1 MNSVVMLK
9 NDADGSTKDTY
20 LQSLLHQGDRRQ
32 TVAENDFLVKLRQQ
46 GSNQVKQSRLPHKR
60 DEEWLFTDLSDL
72 VKVDFQP
79 AQPMTLN
86 REVLSQFILEEATQ
100 TRLVFVNGIY
110 APELSDLRVL
120 PQEVLVGNLGN

>member
-9 NDADGSTKDTY
+9 NDADGSKKDTY
-20 LQSLLHQGDRRQ
+20 LQNLLHQGDRRQ
-32 TVAENDFLVKLRQQ
+32 AAAENDFLVKLRQQ

-72 VKVDFQP
+72 VKVDFRP

-110 APELSDLRVL
+110 APELSDLSVL
-120 PQEVLVGNLGN
+120 PRGSWWVI

>member
-1 MNSVVMLK
+1 
-9 NDADGSTKDTY
+9 
-20 LQSLLHQGDRRQ
+20 LHQGDRRRAA
-32 TVAENDFLVKLRQQ
+32 AESDFLVKLRQQ

-86 REVLSQFILEEATQ
+86 RNVLNHFIL
-100 TRLVFVNGIY
+100 
-110 APELSDLRVL
+110 
-120 PQEVLVGNLGN
+120 